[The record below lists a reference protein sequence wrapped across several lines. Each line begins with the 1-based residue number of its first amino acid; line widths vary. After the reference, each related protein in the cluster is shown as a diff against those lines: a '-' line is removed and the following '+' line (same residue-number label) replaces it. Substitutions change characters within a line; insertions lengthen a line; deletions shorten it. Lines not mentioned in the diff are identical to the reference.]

1 MTTPKT
7 FVPELLSP
15 AGSLKNMRY
24 AFAYGADAVY
34 AGQPRYS
41 LRVRN
46 NEFNHEN
53 LQIGINEAHAL
64 GKKFYVV
71 CNIQPH
77 NSKLKT
83 FIRDLKPVI
92 DMGPDALIMSDPGLI
107 MMVREEFPHM
117 PIHLS
122 VQANAVNWATVKFWA
137 SQGVE
142 RVIVSRE
149 LSLEEIEEIREKCP
163 NTEIEVFVHGAL
175 CMAYSGRCLLS
186 GYINKRDP
194 NQGTCTNACRWEYK
208 VEAAKEDEAGQ
219 IVEQFDPNA
228 AQAIEVQSERPDTT
242 IGAGKPIDDVVL
254 LSESHRPDEKMAAFE
269 DEHGTYIMNSK
280 DLRAVQHV
288 ERLTQMGVHSLKIE
302 GRTKSFYYCART
314 AQVYRKAIDDAVAGK
329 PFDDSLMTTLESLAH
344 RGYTEGFLR
353 RHTHDAY
360 QNYDYG
366 YSVSDTQQFVGEF
379 TGKRRGAMAEVE
391 VKNKFILGD
400 SLELM
405 TPKGN
410 VIFTLEAMVNRK
422 GEATDDAKG
431 NGHFVYIPVPE
442 ELDLSYALLMRNLV
456 QGQDTRNPT
465 GK

>member
-353 RHTHDAY
+353 RHTHDVY

-391 VKNKFILGD
+391 VKNKFVLGD

-410 VIFTLEAMVNRK
+410 VIFTLEAMENRK